1 MTNTISPIPA
11 GTKRGDTTL
20 LLTAVG
26 LLLYLCS
33 VVQAA
38 ESSALQDEA
47 ALDPANI
54 LYLEQNWD
62 EEDRQWFYHMNQ
74 GSGLVSYDLFIRLE
88 QHDSEELLRAPL
100 NMMRFGFLPGVKSA
114 QNPDALAIGLAR
126 DGAYM
131 GLTCAACHTQHIRHK
146 GKLLRID
153 GGQAMLDLPRFLEYL
168 EKSLSATINDD
179 EKLAR
184 LGTRFYGDG
193 PGAEEFLELKDLL
206 DREHAQIS
214 DNNRRNHSSV
224 PYGYT
229 RLDAFGAIL
238 NKGLAATGVADN
250 FNEPD
255 APTSFPYLWDTP
267 QHDYVEW
274 NGSQSNS
281 DIGALARNVGEVI
294 GVFGRVETTPAT
306 WLYFYDAGYPSTVHA
321 RNLRAVEK
329 KVSELQSPL
338 WPDFFPAIDQQQ
350 AGQGRRLYERYCLS
364 CHQDIDR
371 TDPGRKIK
379 VRMSSL
385 GEIGTDPVMAENVL
399 QMRGETGIFE
409 GKPRFYF
416 VGSIMGAEEPALF
429 VANNLMGGVLRNN
442 PLQSLLAIR
451 DAKAMGHPDVIH
463 PPKYLDGE
471 ILEAG
476 EEVSDR
482 ALLAYKARPLNGI
495 WAGAPYL
502 HNGSVPNLYELL
514 LPAATRSET
523 FYIGSWEYDP
533 VKVGYVDRPEPGAFL
548 LDTSL
553 PGNSNAGHEYGTGGD
568 GLASLSEAE
577 VWALLEYLKTL

>member
-11 GTKRGDTTL
+11 GTKRRYTTL
-20 LLTAVG
+20 LLTAAG

-38 ESSALQDEA
+38 VSTALQDEE

-54 LYLEQNWD
+54 LYLDQNWD

-74 GSGLVSYDLFIRLE
+74 GSALLSYDLFIRLE

-114 QNPDALAIGLAR
+114 QNPDSLAIGLAR

-131 GLTCAACHTQHIRHK
+131 GLTCAACHTQHIRYQ

-153 GGQAMLDLPRFLEYL
+153 GGQAMLDLPRFLEHL
-168 EKSLSATINDD
+168 EKSLSATVNDG

-184 LGTRFYGDG
+184 LGARFYGAG
-193 PGAEEFLELKDLL
+193 PDEEEFLELKKLL
-206 DREHAQIS
+206 GREHAQLS
-214 DNNRRNHSSV
+214 ASNRRNYSSV

-294 GVFGRVETTPAT
+294 GVYGRVETAPAT
-306 WLYFYDAGYPSTVHA
+306 WLYFYDAGYPSSVHT

-338 WPDFFPAIDQQQ
+338 WPDFFPAIDQEQ

-385 GEIGTDPVMAENVL
+385 GEIGTDPKMAENVL
-399 QMRGETGIFE
+399 QMRGKTGIFE
-409 GKPRFYF
+409 GKPRFYS
-416 VGSIMGAEEPALF
+416 VGSVMGPEEPALF
-429 VANNLMGGVLRNN
+429 VANHLMGGVLTNN

-451 DAKAMGHPDVIH
+451 DAGKMGHPDMIH

-471 ILEAG
+471 ILQAG

-514 LPAATRSET
+514 LPAADRSGT

-533 VKVGYVDRPEPGAFL
+533 VRVGYVNRPGPGAFL
-548 LDTSL
+548 VDTSL

-568 GLASLSEAE
+568 GLPPLGAAE